1 MKNFKF
7 NLDPLLRLKDVEKK
21 KIELELANCQLDI
34 EMHEGQL
41 NSENKSIRD
50 MLVEAE
56 FSVQRNGTVRS
67 LLSIPSILEVKKKN
81 IKLLE
86 NSIDKLELKRLE
98 ILGRLNVKTSEIK
111 NINEKRQEKLKD
123 YKKEIDLIEE
133 EKSSDL
139 YKSVMHQKKN
149 GALI

>member
-21 KIELELANCQLDI
+21 KIELELANCQLEI
-34 EMHEGQL
+34 ETHEGQL
-41 NSENKSIRD
+41 SSENKSIRD

-56 FSVQRNGTVRS
+56 YLVQKNGSIRS

-86 NSIDKLELKRLE
+86 NSIGKLELKRQE
-98 ILGRLNVKTSEIK
+98 ILGRLNIKTSEIK
-111 NINEKRQEKLKD
+111 NINERKEEKFKD
-123 YKKEIDLIEE
+123 YKKDIEKIEE
-133 EKSSDL
+133 EKVSDL

-149 GALI
+149 GALL

>member
-7 NLDPLLRLKDVEKK
+7 NLDPLLRLKDVEKR

-86 NSIDKLELKRLE
+86 NSIAKLELKRLE
-98 ILGRLNVKTSEIK
+98 ILGRLNIKTSEIK
-111 NINEKRQEKLKD
+111 NINEKREEKLKD

-133 EKSSDL
+133 EKNSDL

-149 GALI
+149 GVLI